1 MSDASLWVLRGF
13 DRHLDLWIAQ
23 FQPDQ
28 DLINQVTAWVLSR
41 FEDPFQGVRREQG
54 FDNLWWGHVPLSL
67 RDETVVV
74 CSYFVRE
81 RERTVTCNSI
91 APLSLPT

>member
-1 MSDASLWVLRGF
+1 VSDTPLWVLRGF
-13 DRHLDLWIAQ
+13 DRHLDIWIKA
-23 FQPDQ
+23 FNPDQ

-41 FEDPFQGVRREQG
+41 FEDPYQGVRREDG

-67 RDETVVV
+67 RDGTVVV
-74 CSYFVRE
+74 CSYFIHE
-81 RERTVTCNSI
+81 HAHAVTCNSI